1 MSNEIREKVELSKKA
16 FKSIISI
23 SEKDKNKYL
32 LSLSD
37 RLVKAKKYIL
47 LENEKDVKYARENG
61 IKESLIDR
69 LLLTEERIHSMAVSI
84 QEIVALPDPIGEVI
98 EGWRRPNGLYIEKIR
113 TPIGVIAIIYEARP
127 NVTIDSLALSFKA
140 GNVVILKGGSLAI
153 NSNIALVKIAKDV
166 AADVGVS
173 PDIVNLIESTRRE
186 DIIPLLKM
194 NDLIDLVIPRGGHG
208 LIRTVVEN
216 SSIPVI
222 QTGVGNCHIFVD
234 KTADLERA
242 VDVVIN
248 AKTQRPG
255 TCNAV
260 EKLLVHKDIA
270 QEFLPNVISALKR
283 HHVEVRGDKIVQGIV
298 PDVVPANEEDWE
310 TEYLDLIIG
319 IKVVEGVDEAIEH
332 ITRYGT
338 KHSESILT
346 NSYENAE
353 KFIHSIDAAA
363 VYINAST
370 RFTDGGQFGLG
381 AEIGISTQKL
391 HARGPM
397 GLRELTTY
405 KYIIRGM
412 GHIRE

>member
-1 MSNEIREKVELSKKA
+1 MNQIRKKA
-16 FKSIISI
+16 ELARRASEEIMAI
-23 SEKDKNKYL
+23 SEEIKNRY
-32 LSLSD
+32 
-37 RLVKAKKYIL
+37 LVKLSEKLLNAKDYIL
-47 LENEKDVKYARENG
+47 SENEKDVKYAREKG
-61 IKESLIDR
+61 IKESLVDR
-69 LLLTEERIHSMAVSI
+69 LLLTEKRIEDMSSAVR
-84 QEIVALPDPIGEVI
+84 EIVALPDPIGEVI

-113 TPIGVIAIIYEARP
+113 VPIGVIAIIYEARP

-153 NSNIALVKIAKDV
+153 NSNIALVKVAKD
-166 AADVGVS
+166 AAREVGIS
-173 PDIVNLIESTRRE
+173 EDIVNLIESTKRE

-194 NDLIDLVIPRGGHG
+194 NDLIDLVIPRGGYG

-222 QTGVGNCHIFVD
+222 ETGVGNCHIFVD
-234 KTADLERA
+234 DTADLEKA
-242 VDVVIN
+242 LDIVIN

-260 EKLLVHKDIA
+260 EKLLVHKDVA
-270 QEFLPNVISALKR
+270 DKFLPSMIKALR
-283 HHVEVRGDKIVQGIV
+283 EHNVEVRGDDMVQKIV
-298 PDVVPANEEDWE
+298 PDVIPVKDEDWE

-319 IKVVEGVDEAIEH
+319 IKVVNNIDEAISH
-332 ITRYGT
+332 ITKYGT
-338 KHSESILT
+338 RHSESILT

-363 VYINAST
+363 VYVNAST

-397 GLRELTTY
+397 GLKELTTY
-405 KYIIRGM
+405 KYVIRGM
-412 GHIRE
+412 GHIRK

>member
-1 MSNEIREKVELSKKA
+1 MTDIRKKA
-16 FKSIISI
+16 ELAKISFEKIIDI
-23 SEKDKNKYL
+23 SENKKNEYL
-32 LSLSD
+32 LTLAEK
-37 RLVKAKKYIL
+37 LVKGRDYIL
-47 LENEKDVKYARENG
+47 SENEKDVKYAREKG
-61 IKESLIDR
+61 TKESLVDR
-69 LLLTEERIHSMAVSI
+69 LLLTEKRIQDMAGSI
-84 QEIVALPDPIGEVI
+84 EEIVALPDPIGEVI
-98 EGWRRPNGLYIEKIR
+98 EGWKRPNGLYIEKVR
-113 TPIGVIAIIYEARP
+113 VPIGVIAIIYEARP

-140 GNVVILKGGSLAI
+140 GNVVVLKGGSLAI
-153 NSNIALVKIAKDV
+153 NSNIALVNIAKD
-166 AADVGVS
+166 AAREVDV
-173 PDIVNLIESTRRE
+173 PEDIVNIIESTKRE
-186 DIIPLLKM
+186 DIIPLLKL
-194 NDLIDLVIPRGGHG
+194 NDLIDLVIPRGGYG

-222 QTGVGNCHIFVD
+222 ETGVGNCHIFVD
-234 KTADLERA
+234 KTADLKNA
-242 VDVVIN
+242 IDIVIN

-270 QEFLPNVISALKR
+270 GKFLPDVIGALR
-283 HHVEVRGDKIVQGIV
+283 AHNVEVRGDEVVQKIVG
-298 PDVVPANEEDWE
+298 DVVPTTDEDWE
-310 TEYLDLIIG
+310 TEYLDLIIA
-319 IKVVEGVDEAIEH
+319 IKVVSGVDEAISH

-353 KFIHSIDAAA
+353 KFIHNIDAAA
-363 VYINAST
+363 VYVNAST

-397 GLRELTTY
+397 GLKELTTY

-412 GHIRE
+412 GHIRK

>member
-1 MSNEIREKVELSKKA
+1 MEVMRKKA
-16 FKSIISI
+16 ELAKAAFEKIMSI
-23 SEKDKNKYL
+23 SEEVKNRYL
-32 LSLSD
+32 LKLSE
-37 RLVKAKKYIL
+37 RLLASREFIL
-47 LENEKDVKYARENG
+47 SENEKDVKYAREKG
-61 IKESLIDR
+61 TKESLVDR
-69 LLLTEERIHSMAVSI
+69 LLLTEKRIKDMADSI
-84 QEIVALPDPIGEVI
+84 KEIVALPDPVGEVI

-113 TPIGVIAIIYEARP
+113 VPIGVIAIIYEARP

-153 NSNIALVKIAKDV
+153 NSNIALVKIARE
-166 AADVGVS
+166 AATEAGV
-173 PDIVNLIESTRRE
+173 PEDIVNLIESTRRE

-194 NDLIDLVIPRGGHG
+194 NDLIDLVIPRGGYG

-222 QTGVGNCHIFVD
+222 ETGVGNCHIFVD

-242 VDVVIN
+242 IDIVIN

-260 EKLLVHKDIA
+260 EKLLIHRDIA
-270 QEFLPNVISALKR
+270 EKFLPNLIRALR
-283 HHVEVRGDKIVQGIV
+283 DHNVEVRGDEKVLKVV
-298 PDVVPANEEDWE
+298 PDVVSATEEDWE

-319 IKVVEGVDEAIEH
+319 IKIVEDVDEAIAH
-332 ITRYGT
+332 ITKYGT
-338 KHSESILT
+338 KHSEAILT

-353 KFIHSIDAAA
+353 KFIHGIDAAA
-363 VYINAST
+363 VYVNAST

-397 GLRELTTY
+397 GLKELTTY
-405 KYIIRGM
+405 KYVVRGA

>member
-1 MSNEIREKVELSKKA
+1 MDEMRKKA
-16 FKSIISI
+16 ELAKAAFEKIMSI
-23 SEKDKNKYL
+23 SEEVKNRYL
-32 LSLSD
+32 DVLSEKLLEARD
-37 RLVKAKKYIL
+37 YIL
-47 LENEKDVKYARENG
+47 SENERDVRYAREKG
-61 IKESLIDR
+61 TKESLVDR
-69 LLLTEERIHSMAVSI
+69 LLLTDKRIEDMAASI
-84 QEIVALPDPIGEVI
+84 QEIIALPDPVGEVI
-98 EGWRRPNGLYIEKIR
+98 EGWRRPNGLYIEKVR
-113 TPIGVIAIIYEARP
+113 VPIGVIAIIYEARP

-153 NSNIALVKIAKDV
+153 NSNIALVKV
-166 AADVGVS
+166 ARDAASAVGV
-173 PDIVNLIESTRRE
+173 PEDIVNLIESTRRE

-194 NDLIDLVIPRGGHG
+194 NDLIDLVIPRGGYG

-222 QTGVGNCHIFVD
+222 ETGVGNCHIFID
-234 KTADLERA
+234 KTADLDRA
-242 VDVVIN
+242 IDIVIN

-255 TCNAV
+255 TCNAA
-260 EKLLVHKDIA
+260 EKLLVHREIA
-270 QEFLPNVISALKR
+270 EKFLPDVISALR
-283 HHVEVRGDKIVQGIV
+283 AHNVEVRGDEEVQRVV
-298 PDVVPANEEDWE
+298 PDVVPATEEDWE

-319 IKVVEGVDEAIEH
+319 IKVVGGVDEAISH

-338 KHSESILT
+338 RHSEAILT

-363 VYINAST
+363 VYVNAST

-397 GLRELTTY
+397 GLKELTTY
-405 KYIIRGM
+405 KYVVRGM
-412 GHIRE
+412 GHIRK

>member
-353 KFIHSIDAAA
+353 KFIHSI
-363 VYINAST
+363 
-370 RFTDGGQFGLG
+370 
-381 AEIGISTQKL
+381 
-391 HARGPM
+391 
-397 GLRELTTY
+397 
-405 KYIIRGM
+405 
-412 GHIRE
+412 

>member
-1 MSNEIREKVELSKKA
+1 MTEMRKKA
-16 FKSIISI
+16 ELAKRASGEIMSLSEEVKNRYLMVL
-23 SEKDKNKYL
+23 SEKLVQSKN
-32 LSLSD
+32 
-37 RLVKAKKYIL
+37 YIL
-47 LENEKDVKYARENG
+47 SENEKDVKYAREKG
-61 IKESLIDR
+61 TKESLVDR
-69 LLLTEERIHSMAVSI
+69 LLLTEKRVEDMASAVR
-84 QEIVALPDPIGEVI
+84 EIVALPDPIGEVI
-98 EGWRRPNGLYIEKIR
+98 QGWRRPNGLYIEKVR
-113 TPIGVIAIIYEARP
+113 VPIGVIAIIYEARP

-153 NSNIALVKIAKDV
+153 NSNIALVRVAKD
-166 AADVGVS
+166 AARETGISEDV
-173 PDIVNLIESTRRE
+173 VNLIESTKRE

-194 NDLIDLVIPRGGHG
+194 NDLIDLVIPRGGYG

-222 QTGVGNCHIFVD
+222 ETGVGNCHIFVD
-234 KTADLERA
+234 DTADLERA
-242 VDVVIN
+242 IDIVIN

-260 EKLLVHKDIA
+260 EKLLVHKEVA
-270 QEFLPNVISALKR
+270 GEFLPKMIEALR
-283 HHVEVRGDKIVQGIV
+283 RYSVEVRGDNEVQKIV
-298 PDVVPANEEDWE
+298 PDVIPAKEEDWE

-319 IKVVEGVDEAIEH
+319 IKVVENVDEAIDH

-338 KHSESILT
+338 RHSESILT

-363 VYINAST
+363 VYVNAST

-405 KYIIRGM
+405 KYVIRGM
-412 GHIRE
+412 GHIRR

>member
-242 VDVVIN
+242 IDVVIN

>member
-1 MSNEIREKVELSKKA
+1 MDEMRKKA
-16 FKSIISI
+16 ELAKAAFEKIMSI
-23 SEKDKNKYL
+23 SEEVKNRYL
-32 LSLSD
+32 DVLSEKLLEARD
-37 RLVKAKKYIL
+37 YIL
-47 LENEKDVKYARENG
+47 SENERDVRYAREKGTN
-61 IKESLIDR
+61 ESLVDR
-69 LLLTEERIHSMAVSI
+69 LLLTDKRIEDMAASI
-84 QEIVALPDPIGEVI
+84 QEIIALPDPVGEVI
-98 EGWRRPNGLYIEKIR
+98 EGWRRPNGLYIEKVR
-113 TPIGVIAIIYEARP
+113 VPIGVIAIIYEARP

-153 NSNIALVKIAKDV
+153 NSNIALVKV
-166 AADVGVS
+166 ARDAASAVGV
-173 PDIVNLIESTRRE
+173 PEDIVNLIESTRRE

-194 NDLIDLVIPRGGHG
+194 NDLIDLVIPRGGYG

-222 QTGVGNCHIFVD
+222 ETGVGNCHIFID
-234 KTADLERA
+234 KTADLDRA
-242 VDVVIN
+242 IDIVIN

-255 TCNAV
+255 TCNAA
-260 EKLLVHKDIA
+260 EKLLVHREIA
-270 QEFLPNVISALKR
+270 EKFLPDVISALR
-283 HHVEVRGDKIVQGIV
+283 AHNVEVRGDEEVQRVV
-298 PDVVPANEEDWE
+298 PDVVPATEEDWE

-319 IKVVEGVDEAIEH
+319 IKVVGGVDEAISH

-338 KHSESILT
+338 RHSEAILT

-363 VYINAST
+363 VYVNAST

-397 GLRELTTY
+397 GLKELTTY
-405 KYIIRGM
+405 KYVVRGM
-412 GHIRE
+412 GHIRK

>member
-37 RLVKAKKYIL
+37 RLVRAKKYIL

-242 VDVVIN
+242 IDVVIN